1 MNEHC
6 RSDRL
11 PEDEFVTS
19 ERKNS
24 RTQASQL
31 MGVVEIEQPEATR
44 LVLGPGLAGTLMT
57 PAEFHD
63 ADEVDED
70 FRYELIHG
78 VLVVTPPP
86 LKEERGPSKL
96 DPYP

>member
-1 MNEHC
+1 MPE
-6 RSDRL
+6 
-11 PEDEFVTS
+11 EDEIVTS

-31 MGVVEIEQPEATR
+31 MGVVEIEQPEETR
-44 LVLGPGLAGTLMT
+44 LVLGPELAGTLMT
-57 PAEFHD
+57 PDEFHD

-78 VLVVTPPP
+78 VLVVTTRRCS
-86 LKEERGPSKL
+86 LAS
-96 DPYP
+96 